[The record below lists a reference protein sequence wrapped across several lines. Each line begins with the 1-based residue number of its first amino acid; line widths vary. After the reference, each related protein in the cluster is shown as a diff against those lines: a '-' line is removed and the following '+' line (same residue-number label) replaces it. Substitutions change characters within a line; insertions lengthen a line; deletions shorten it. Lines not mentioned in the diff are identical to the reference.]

1 MSVPATP
8 AGQLRFTAILAGG
21 AVSALCILWLLR
33 GLPLGG
39 AAMWLSPL
47 PLLAVALTFG
57 VADAGLALL
66 VAALPLLL
74 LAGWHA
80 MVSHMLTVG
89 LPVLLCSALGL
100 AVPPGSPPRLG
111 LPVVAL
117 AMLGALVFLLV
128 GLAMMDQ
135 PGGLHGWLLAEFQ
148 AQIQAMVSQGARQ
161 GAQPPNAET
170 LAKLAQMAHLAAH
183 ALPVAMGFWYLGA
196 MALNATLAQRLVQRF
211 GLGQRPPVLFKA
223 LELPRWFWPLPLLL
237 AALVLVLPEGPR
249 YLAGGVAEILLLPFL
264 MVGLAVVHTAAGRA
278 SSPRL
283 ALFAFYLAFFVLL
296 PVMLVVIGLGFAER
310 WANLRGRISARAN
323 SGTRDPPEDRT

>member
-1 MSVPATP
+1 MSVSPTP

-47 PLLAVALTFG
+47 PLMAVALSFG

-74 LAGWHA
+74 LAGWPA
-80 MVSHMLTVG
+80 MLSHMLSVG
-89 LPVLLCSALGL
+89 LPVLLCCVLGF
-100 AVPPGSPPRLG
+100 AVPPGAPPRLG

-117 AMLGALVFLLV
+117 AMLGALLFLLA
-128 GLAMMDQ
+128 GLAFMGQ
-135 PGGLHGWLLAEFQ
+135 PGGLHAALVAQFQSMLA
-148 AQIQAMVSQGARQ
+148 QGAAQ
-161 GAQPPNAET
+161 GAVLPNAAA
-170 LAKLAQMAHLAAH
+170 LDQMADLVARV
-183 ALPVAMGFWYLGA
+183 LPVAMGFWYLGA
-196 MALNATLAQRLVQRF
+196 MALNAALAQRLVLRF
-211 GLGQRPPVLFKA
+211 GLGQRPPVMFSA
-223 LELPRWFWPLPLLL
+223 LELPRWYWPLPLLI
-237 AALVLVLPEGPR
+237 AALVLLLPEGPR
-249 YLAGGVAEILLLPFL
+249 YLASGVAEILALPFL
-264 MVGLAVVHTAAGRA
+264 MVGLAVVHMAARRA

-283 ALFAFYLAFFVLL
+283 ALFAFYLAFFVLA
-296 PVMLVVIGLGFAER
+296 PVILVVIGLGFAER